1 MRSVIPA
8 ASKRSG
14 DIVQVSGISVR
25 PSVCVCVCDL
35 IWLLIRSEVIG
46 VNFHRLRDNSKNIG
60 AMSQYLMQ
68 ALLAQALVVFAVFC

>member
-25 PSVCVCVCDL
+25 PSVCVCV
-35 IWLLIRSEVIG
+35 WL
-46 VNFHRLRDNSKNIG
+46 N
-60 AMSQYLMQ
+60 
-68 ALLAQALVVFAVFC
+68 LAIN